1 MDLNDSS
8 SNQGL
13 LNSSAPSSELFNISS
28 FDEDV
33 DKDSQQLGIET
44 SFSTSTTESGSN
56 LNSNFSS
63 EATLHPATDMGQV
76 PILQSDSK
84 DQIPESTKEEQP
96 SLKQKTGGWA
106 RGRKRKPRPLRDA
119 NAPRAPITG
128 YVRFLN
134 ERRDAARADNPDMT
148 FAEITRKL
156 GKEWTQLSQTEKQK
170 YLDEAEK
177 DKARYAKELEQYQ
190 QTEAYRAFAK
200 KQEERK
206 RKAEE
211 DGDSQLDLTGAV
223 DVRLADETRVE
234 DEVPCIDIP
243 IFTEEFLNFNR
254 ARENELRQ
262 LRKSTT
268 EYEEQNAILQK
279 HIDNMKSAVDK
290 LEAEAVQQRTT
301 NMSLQQ
307 HLQQLRQ
314 TLTMSFAGLPLPT
327 SNEVPT
333 LNTIDSYM
341 TKLHQLILDSPQ
353 EHENLV
359 STVREIVGRVDL
371 QGDPKL

>member
-1 MDLNDSS
+1 MDLGDVS
-8 SNQGL
+8 SNQEL
-13 LNSSAPSSELFNISS
+13 LSTSTPSSGLFNISG

-33 DKDSQQLGIET
+33 DKAGPHIGMDT
-44 SFSTSTTESGSN
+44 SFPAATVAPGSSLNNTFNTETPGPQSRDAVQDISQN
-56 LNSNFSS
+56 ENK
-63 EATLHPATDMGQV
+63 EQV
-76 PILQSDSK
+76 
-84 DQIPESTKEEQP
+84 PESTKEDQP
-96 SLKQKTGGWA
+96 VPKQRTGGWA
-106 RGRKRKPRPLRDA
+106 RGRKRKSRPLRDA

-134 ERRDAARADNPDMT
+134 KRRDTVRSENPDMT

-156 GKEWTQLSQTEKQK
+156 GKEWSQLSHTDKQK
-170 YLDEAEK
+170 YLDEAER
-177 DKARYAKELEQYQ
+177 DKERYAKELEQYQ

-206 RKAEE
+206 RKADRIDDAEMELSGNVDIRLNE
-211 DGDSQLDLTGAV
+211 DN
-223 DVRLADETRVE
+223 RVE

-279 HIDNMKSAVDK
+279 HIDNMKTAVEK
-290 LEAEAVQQRTT
+290 LETEAVQQRNT

-307 HLQQLRQ
+307 HLQQVRQ
-314 TLTMSFAGLPLPT
+314 TLTMSFAGVPLPI

-371 QGDPKL
+371 QGEPKI

>member
-63 EATLHPATDMGQV
+63 EATIHPATDMGQV